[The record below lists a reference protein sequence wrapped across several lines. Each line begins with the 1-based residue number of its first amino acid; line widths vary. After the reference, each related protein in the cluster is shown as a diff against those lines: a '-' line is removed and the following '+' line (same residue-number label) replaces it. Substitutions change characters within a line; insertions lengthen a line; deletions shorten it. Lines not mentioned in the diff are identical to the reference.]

1 MGAGPFEAW
10 LKRHGLR
17 STKVWQPRGATFAEG
32 SESVS
37 EDVGAHEVK
46 ITLDSAPASAISLG
60 YEVSGTATAGVPTQ
74 LSGAVKVPAGTTS
87 LNIPVVIINDNVQ
100 EEDET
105 AMLTV
110 TTSVTYDRGIK
121 RVMLSSYILTITDDD
136 TAGVGIRGRED
147 GTVVSEAAGVDKVI
161 ATGWIGQRAH
171 G

>member
-1 MGAGPFEAW
+1 
-10 LKRHGLR
+10 
-17 STKVWQPRGATFAEG
+17 
-32 SESVS
+32 
-37 EDVGAHEVK
+37 
-46 ITLDSAPASAISLG
+46 
-60 YEVSGTATAGVPTQ
+60 
-74 LSGAVKVPAGTTS
+74 
-87 LNIPVVIINDNVQ
+87 
-100 EEDET
+100 
-105 AMLTV
+105 MLTV

>member
-1 MGAGPFEAW
+1 M
-10 LKRHGLR
+10 
-17 STKVWQPRGATFAEG
+17 
-32 SESVS
+32 
-37 EDVGAHEVK
+37 
-46 ITLDSAPASAISLG
+46 
-60 YEVSGTATAGVPTQ
+60 
-74 LSGAVKVPAGTTS
+74 KVPAGTTS